1 MTSPA
6 TKLILLLVPMALGLA
21 SCCQCPKPANPA
33 PTGLRQR
40 ILVSIPDQ
48 TMQTYEEGK
57 PKRRYPVST
66 SRFGVGDRLHSNRT
80 PLGRLQVV
88 EVIGEGLP
96 KGMRLACREPTGQ
109 IVKKNTPG
117 CDVIVTRIVRLRGT
131 EPCNARTYRRCIYIH
146 GTTNEKDLKKPVS
159 WGCVRMGSSD
169 IIRLCKWV
177 QPGAEVDIIQEPLPP
192 GRWATL
198 FKRMPQPAA
207 MPELTPASRGVA
219 ATAPP
224 ETPAACKPSTADLRH
239 SAGLAD
245 LRGAASRS

>member
-6 TKLILLLVPMALGLA
+6 TTLIILLVPTALGIA
-21 SCCQCPKPANPA
+21 SCCQCPMPE
-33 PTGLRQR
+33 PTGPRQR
-40 ILVSIPDQ
+40 IVVSIPDQ

-117 CDVIVTRIVRLRGT
+117 GDVIVTRIVRLRGT
-131 EPCNARTYRRCIYIH
+131 EACNARTYRRCIYIH

-169 IIRLCKWV
+169 IIRLCKWL
-177 QPGAEVDIIQEPLPP
+177 QPGAEVDITQEPLGHPFQTAAP
-192 GRWATL
+192 ARGGAGDRSRIGRHGCYRT
-198 FKRMPQPAA
+198 
-207 MPELTPASRGVA
+207 T
-219 ATAPP
+219 
-224 ETPAACKPSTADLRH
+224 
-239 SAGLAD
+239 
-245 LRGAASRS
+245 